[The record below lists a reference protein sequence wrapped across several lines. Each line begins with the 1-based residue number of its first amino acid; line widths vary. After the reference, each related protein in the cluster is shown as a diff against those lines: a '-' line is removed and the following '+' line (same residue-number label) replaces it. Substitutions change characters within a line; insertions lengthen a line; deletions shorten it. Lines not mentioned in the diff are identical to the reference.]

1 MEFRS
6 SLSLPRATDDDV
18 VRLPNN
24 TMHESIHW
32 WSLLQPEDMEID
44 CDHNGAT
51 FDTSSFELCKEAKES
66 SDEILV
72 EQAEALGKKFDHD
85 GSVLTPEQRRA
96 LFEKYWAMHCEFF
109 ELRPPQYYEGKSQCL
124 SVSETAWP
132 GAVAMLK
139 AQKLKQ
145 GYVEP
150 EDLIARLRML
160 KPSDNFELRKF
171 RHPPMSWK
179 SPTPLE
185 EEGIESWPPWPWW
198 LHDQL
203 YALNPMII
211 RLGRQLI
218 DQYRRG
224 IKDRWA
230 EVESGV
236 ELTPLSDLHFLR
248 DMGRSPGG
256 TLFPWYLVKGLIT
269 LRDHTDHQGNNLY
282 HEEYDSAEVKRE
294 EAINRWKERNP
305 DSILAD
311 DPLSIYRTWPADL
324 IDDLDELDREAI
336 RCGRR
341 KYVALLREAEKKMQ
355 ALVTFWKNCGLVT
368 GQRTPPSCWWQ
379 DPKAKVERLPKPE
392 YLNNRLDAIKT
403 KFGYLDDKGQKLR
416 MIETSRWIE
425 SMINGD
431 SDPTAADTPLP
442 PALLDELDIVWR
454 DGHQY
459 DHDDTEDEMIARI
472 RRWRNSKHQQRL
484 EKGLRTSPQLGSDIS
499 PEEPVQK
506 ARSPVFSGQKNLL
519 PDGALGSVMA
529 PKETR
534 PLREKLSRARP
545 QPGTKI
551 TMAEDEAIWRS
562 RLRPRTRIEGQT
574 GWRDR
579 LRPRS
584 DAVTALRERTKIT
597 RTRTGRPN
605 GIVKRR
611 KASKKKRPVATE
623 GRATTSITQ
632 KADLLYQSSAQYHS
646 NESSPRAIPS
656 NVTKAER
663 TKNVRRQSRR
673 QASAAQPQGV
683 QKARN
688 GQGRRAALTTNRKQG
703 LLPLL
708 TPPQS

>member
-1 MEFRS
+1 
-6 SLSLPRATDDDV
+6 
-18 VRLPNN
+18 
-24 TMHESIHW
+24 
-32 WSLLQPEDMEID
+32 MEID
-44 CDHNGAT
+44 YAHNDAT

-66 SDEILV
+66 GDEILV
-72 EQAEALGKKFDHD
+72 EQAQALGKKFDYD

-96 LFEKYWAMHCEFF
+96 VFEKYWAMHCETF
-109 ELRPPQYYEGKSQCL
+109 ELRSPQYYEGKSQCL

-185 EEGIESWPPWPWW
+185 EEGLETGPSCPHW
-198 LHDQL
+198 LFDQL
-203 YALNPMII
+203 CDVTHMESRSSRHLT
-211 RLGRQLI
+211 
-218 DQYRRG
+218 DQYRQYRRE

-230 EVESGV
+230 EVESGM
-236 ELTPLSDLHFLR
+236 ELTPLPDLHLLR
-248 DMGRSPGG
+248 NMGRSPGG

-269 LRDHTDHQGNNLY
+269 LRNHADDQGDKVYN
-282 HEEYDSAEVKRE
+282 EEYNSVMVKRE
-294 EAINRWKERNP
+294 GVINRWKERNP

-311 DPLSIYRTWPADL
+311 DLLSIYRTWPADL
-324 IDDLDELDREAI
+324 MDDLDELDREAI

-355 ALVTFWKNCGLVT
+355 ALVIFWKNCGLVT
-368 GQRTPPSCWWQ
+368 GQRTLPSSWWQ
-379 DPKAKVERLPKPE
+379 DPKAKVERLPKPQ

-403 KFGYLDDKGQKLR
+403 AFGYFDDKGKKLR

-442 PALLDELDIVWR
+442 PSLLDELDIVWR
-454 DGHQY
+454 DRDWL

-472 RRWRNSKHQQRL
+472 RRWRNSKHQQYL
-484 EKGLRTSPQLGSDIS
+484 EKGLRTSPQLGSDIG

-506 ARSPVFSGQKNLL
+506 ARSPI
-519 PDGALGSVMA
+519 A
-529 PKETR
+529 PEETR
-534 PLREKLSRARP
+534 QLREKLSRGARP
-545 QPGTKI
+545 QPGTKM
-551 TMAEDEAIWRS
+551 TMAEDQAFWRG
-562 RLRPRTRIEGQT
+562 RLRPRIEGQT
-574 GWRDR
+574 SWRDR

-584 DAVTALRERTKIT
+584 DAVTAST
-597 RTRTGRPN
+597 
-605 GIVKRR
+605 
-611 KASKKKRPVATE
+611 KASKKKRPVATK

-632 KADLLYQSSAQYHS
+632 KADLFYQSSAKYHS
-646 NESSPRAIPS
+646 NESSPRAIPGP
-656 NVTKAER
+656 VTKAER
-663 TKNVRRQSRR
+663 IKNVRRQCRR

-688 GQGRRAALTTNRKQG
+688 GQRRRAALTTNRKQG
-703 LLPLL
+703 LLHLL